1 MSAAEGLG
9 DRPRRSAYT
18 DRAWRRSDLR
28 HGYTTSAN
36 AAAAAAAA
44 ACALITGQP
53 VTQITI
59 DLPAER
65 NVTFAIIRCQ
75 FDVPMPGCVT
85 CATIKDAGDDP
96 DVTHG
101 AEIVATVSWQET
113 PGIELTGGVGVG
125 IVTRPGLPVPVG
137 ESAINPG
144 SRRIIRRAVEAVAGS
159 VLEQRG
165 LQVVISVPRG
175 EELAR
180 RTLNPKLGIVGGI
193 SILGTDGIVRPYSQ
207 AAYRASIHA
216 ELKVAAAAGLRTIV
230 LTTGVRS
237 AEYARRRDPTLS
249 ELACVQ
255 VGDHMGYALTQ
266 ARRLGFAR
274 AILSTMVGK
283 ASKLAQGRMQTHV
296 SEGEVDLDFLAKI
309 ARQLG
314 ADEETAAA
322 VAHGNT
328 AHHVQIILRRAGIRG
343 LEQRLA
349 ELAAAQAAAFVDGG
363 LAIAVWLWSVGGELL
378 TTADLTP
385 DGGATPPSCQGRKPE
400 G

>member
-1 MSAAEGLG
+1 MSAAEGMG
-9 DRPRRSAYT
+9 NRPRRPTHTGRS
-18 DRAWRRSDLR
+18 WRRPDLR

-44 ACALITGQP
+44 TRALISGQP

-65 NVTFAIIRCQ
+65 NVTFAIARCE
-75 FDVPMPGCVT
+75 FDAPTIGCVT

-113 PGIELTGGVGVG
+113 PGILLTAGVGVG

-137 ESAINPG
+137 EPAINPG
-144 SRRIIRRAVEAVAGS
+144 SRRIIHRAVETEAGPA
-159 VLEQRG
+159 LNQQG
-165 LQVVISVPRG
+165 LKVVISVPRG

-180 RTLNPKLGIVGGI
+180 QTLNPKLGIVGGI

-207 AAYRASIHA
+207 AAYRASIYA
-216 ELKVAAAAGLRTIV
+216 ELKVAATAGLRTAV
-230 LTTGVRS
+230 LATGARRIQ
-237 AEYARRRDPTLS
+237 YARAHDPALP

-255 VGDHMGYALTQ
+255 VGDHIGYALTQ

-274 AILSTMVGK
+274 AVLSTMVGK

-296 SEGEVDLDFLAKI
+296 GEGEIDLEFLAGI

-314 ADEETAAA
+314 ADEETVAA
-322 VAHGNT
+322 VARGNT
-328 AHHVQIILRRAGIRG
+328 AHHVQMILRRAGIQG
-343 LEQRLA
+343 LEERLA
-349 ELAAAQAAAFVDGG
+349 EMAAAQAIAFVGG
-363 LAIAVWLWSVGGELL
+363 RLAIEVWLWSMGGELL
-378 TTADLTP
+378 ATAQ
-385 DGGATPPSCQGRKPE
+385 PPLRRGE
-400 G
+400 GES